1 MSKESHIMVS
11 IGTARGASRDR
22 SVAVLGA
29 LLLALATTA
38 GLAVR
43 APAAA
48 AEDLPLVLSS
58 EHLGMSAEQI
68 EAAHAPVVEEAPVV
82 LRGPQAA
89 PSSATGSEFVSN
101 ESGAVRAGAPA
112 SSAGSVSSFGEC
124 VERAIRGG
132 VGFDASD
139 RVCRALF
146 PEQG

>member
-1 MSKESHIMVS
+1 MVS
-11 IGTARGASRDR
+11 IGTARGLSRDR
-22 SVAVLGA
+22 SVAALGA
-29 LLLALATTA
+29 LLLALATTS
-38 GLAVR
+38 GLA
-43 APAAA
+43 APPPAAA

-58 EHLGMSAEQI
+58 EHLGMSAEEI
-68 EAAHAPVVEEAPVV
+68 EAAHAPVAEEAPVV
-82 LRGPQAA
+82 LRGPEAA

-101 ESGAVRAGAPA
+101 ESGAAPA
-112 SSAGSVSSFGEC
+112 RAPAGGAGSVSSFGQC

>member
-1 MSKESHIMVS
+1 MVS

-22 SVAVLGA
+22 SVALLGA
-29 LLLALATTA
+29 LLLALATTI
-38 GLAVR
+38 GLAAR

-58 EHLGMSAEQI
+58 EHLGMSAEEI
-68 EAAHAPVVEEAPVV
+68 EAAHAPVAEEAPVV

-89 PSSATGSEFVSN
+89 SSSATGSEFVSN
-101 ESGAVRAGAPA
+101 ESGAARASAPA
-112 SSAGSVSSFGEC
+112 TSAAGSVSSFGEC

-146 PEQG
+146 PERG

>member
-1 MSKESHIMVS
+1 MVS

-29 LLLALATTA
+29 LLLALATTT
-38 GLAVR
+38 GLAAR

-58 EHLGMSAEQI
+58 EHIGMSAEEI
-68 EAAHAPVVEEAPVV
+68 EAAHAPVAEEAPVV
-82 LRGPQAA
+82 LRAPGAA

-101 ESGAVRAGAPA
+101 ESGTVPGRAPEGASA
-112 SSAGSVSSFGEC
+112 AGSVSSFGQC

-146 PEQG
+146 PERG